1 MRVLIT
7 GASGQ
12 LGKALVMKGKGIDK
26 LNLMLPD
33 RKELDLTNETSCR
46 SYIRNNK
53 PDWIINAGAYTNV
66 ELAEKNNNEAYLVN
80 TKAVD
85 IFVEEI
91 SRYNGNILQ
100 VSTDYVFNGSFSRP
114 INPLSKVAPL
124 NYYGYTKSEAEKIV
138 LNYKNSKI
146 IRTSWSY
153 GPVGKN
159 FFLTIF
165 KLLKNKEINTT
176 INIVDDQ
183 IGCPTSSIS
192 LSNACWASLERTN
205 SPTILQWTDLGSS
218 SWYDFAYAIKKILQE
233 RNLVESPR
241 QIEPIRSEKFLTE
254 AERPHYSLLDCCE
267 TYESLNLKANH
278 WTFELNRVVNQF
290 IKGKESI

>member
-7 GASGQ
+7 GAYGQ
-12 LGKALVMKGKGIDK
+12 LGKALVRNRNDK
-26 LNLMLPD
+26 FSLMLPD
-33 RKELDLTNETSCR
+33 RKDLDLSNEESCK
-46 SYIRNNK
+46 SFIKNNK

-66 ELAEKNNNEAYLVN
+66 EMAEKNNNEAYLVN
-80 TKAVD
+80 TKAVE

-91 SRYNGNILQ
+91 SSYNGNILQ
-100 VSTDYVFNGSFSRP
+100 VSTDYVFNGNFSRP
-114 INPLSKVAPL
+114 INPLSNVGPL

-146 IRTSWSY
+146 IRTSWLY

-165 KLLKNKEINTT
+165 KLLKNKEINTP
-176 INIVDDQ
+176 INIVYDQ
-183 IGCPTSSIS
+183 IGCPTSTDS
-192 LSNACWASLERTN
+192 LSNACWVSLEKNN
-205 SPTILQWTDLGSS
+205 SPDILQWTDLGSS
-218 SWYDFAYAIKKILQE
+218 SWYDFAYNIKIILQN
-233 RNLVESPR
+233 RNLIERPR
-241 QIEPIRSEKFLTE
+241 QIEPISSDEFLTQ
-254 AERPHYSLLDCCE
+254 AKRPYYSILDCGE
-267 TYESLNLKANH
+267 TYKSLNLKANH